1 MLVSKKGYYFIKV
14 ILFFAFSKK
23 EFFPIKELSKR
34 LEISEKVLEQV
45 LLSLKHKGLLSS
57 RRGPQGGYWLSS
69 DVREMTLMDIV
80 NITEKKIG
88 IFPIDTGRDSK
99 VMDEILRGVDEKIE
113 KDVFRKLEEIK
124 VSDLV
129 GILKEKVTE
138 TGLNYV
144 I

>member
-23 EFFPIKELSKR
+23 ESFPIKELSKR

>member
-1 MLVSKKGYYFIKV
+1 MFISKKGYYFIKV
-14 ILFFAFSKK
+14 ILFFGFSKK
-23 EFFPIKELSKR
+23 ESFPIKELSKR

-45 LLSLKHKGLLSS
+45 LLSLKNKGLLSS

-69 DVREMTLMDIV
+69 DVSEMTLMDII
-80 NITEKKIG
+80 NITGKKMD
-88 IFPIDTGRDSK
+88 IFPIDTGRNPK
-99 VMDEILRGVDEKIE
+99 VIDEVLGDVGEEIE
-113 KDVFRKLEEIK
+113 KDVFKKLEEIK